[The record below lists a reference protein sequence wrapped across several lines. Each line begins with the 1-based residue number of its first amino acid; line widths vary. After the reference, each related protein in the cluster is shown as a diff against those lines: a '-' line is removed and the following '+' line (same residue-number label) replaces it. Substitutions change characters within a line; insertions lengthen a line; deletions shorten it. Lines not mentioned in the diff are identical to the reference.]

1 MWLPRSRGVPAELVM
16 EQLFPARSWRR
27 GSRSHERARRP
38 GRAARHGLAELLSAF
53 IEHRMESGPG
63 LALRLGKIDDRL
75 EILDGYLKVF
85 LDIDAVTASSA
96 RRTSRAPC

>member
-1 MWLPRSRGVPAELVM
+1 
-16 EQLFPARSWRR
+16 
-27 GSRSHERARRP
+27 
-38 GRAARHGLAELLSAF
+38 
-53 IEHRMESGPG
+53 MESGPG